1 MVPVLGRVASGM
13 RQGAWV
19 ERHQDLDT
27 SAKCSAVS
35 LTDLND
41 APGTRVR
48 LGIAG
53 LNGGGTQWCPLS
65 AAVDKRSNAEPNT
78 GPRSIVDGSDGAD
91 RAE

>member
-1 MVPVLGRVASGM
+1 MLGRVASGM

-41 APGTRVR
+41 APGSRVR
-48 LGIAG
+48 LGITG
-53 LNGGGTQWCPLS
+53 LHGGRTQWCPLS
-65 AAVDKRSNAEPNT
+65 APADQQCMGNAMPA
-78 GPRSIVDGSDGAD
+78 PRSIVDGSDGAD

>member
-48 LGIAG
+48 LAGASWTAPTAPIAR
-53 LNGGGTQWCPLS
+53 N
-65 AAVDKRSNAEPNT
+65 EPFVT
-78 GPRSIVDGSDGAD
+78 RLCC
-91 RAE
+91 

>member
-65 AAVDKRSNAEPNT
+65 AAVDQPCMGNAVP
-78 GPRSIVDGSDGAD
+78 GPRSALQAADEAD